1 MKKLFTTLFLAVLV
15 AFTANSQTQYFYTVI
30 ANPTKTINYDFGFY
44 PSVMSYVEAEGVAP
58 YTKIKAGVFN
68 REGAD
73 AFTSKDDKVMILLKS
88 GKLVR
93 NYTTKA
99 TDGDFAVN
107 YTTPAG
113 GQHIQYYCF
122 SGKVTR
128 EDIDR
133 VWYILS
139 DNQIFE
145 LKTAVT
151 KPANNNDSASA
162 SN

>member
-15 AFTANSQTQYFYTVI
+15 TFVAKSQTQYFYTVI
-30 ANPTKTINYDFGFY
+30 ANPSKTINYDFGFY

-68 REGAD
+68 REGALP
-73 AFTSKDDKVMILLKS
+73 FESKDDKVMILLKS
-88 GKLVR
+88 GKLIR

-99 TDGDFAVN
+99 TEGDFAVN
-107 YTTPAG
+107 YTTQPG
-113 GQHIQYYCF
+113 DKHIQYYCF
-122 SGKVTR
+122 AGKVSR

-145 LKTAVT
+145 LKSAVT
-151 KPANNNDSASA
+151 KPADNNSSAA